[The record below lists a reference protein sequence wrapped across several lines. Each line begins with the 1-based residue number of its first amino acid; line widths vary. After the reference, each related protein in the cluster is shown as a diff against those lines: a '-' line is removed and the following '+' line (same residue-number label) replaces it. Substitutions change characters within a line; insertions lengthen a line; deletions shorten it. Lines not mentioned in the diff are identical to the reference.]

1 MDVPWSEERD
11 ALSQLLA
18 VKDNM
23 IWTLVEERTRLR
35 RQVSGGEA
43 EIESLKAAL
52 AAARSA
58 QPVADANPAAAAAA
72 ATSAAAAAGAV
83 AAGVEGVREE
93 VGAPEAKET
102 TSWDA
107 PPPGSVRLVLN
118 IAGQ

>member
-72 ATSAAAAAGAV
+72 TSAAAAAGAV
-83 AAGVEGVREE
+83 AAGVEGVGEE

-102 TSWDA
+102 TSGDA